1 MHYSVLPPEIN
12 SALIFAGAG
21 SGPMLAAASA
31 WDGLATELASAAVS
45 FGSVTAGLVGG
56 SWQGRSSVAMAAAA
70 APYAGWLAAAA
81 TQAEQAATQAQ
92 VMVAEFEA
100 VRLAMVQ
107 PALVAANR
115 SGLISLVISNLF
127 GQNAPAIA
135 AAEAAYEEMWAL
147 DVSAMAAYHSGA
159 SAVAVALPAFA
170 LPLRLPAGLAAGP
183 AAVVTAL
190 TTAVGMPTFAGRAIA
205 ASLGLANVGGGNLGN
220 ANNGLGNIGNANLGN
235 NNLGSGN
242 FGSFN
247 IGSANLG
254 GNNIGI
260 GNAGANNFGLAN
272 LGNLNTGF
280 ANAGIGNFGIANTGN
295 NNIGNGLTGNNQIG
309 IGGLNSGNGNVG
321 LFNAGSANIGFFA
334 KTLRSMVPQEH
345 LDFARKILADHGV
358 PVEDADEDS
367 LQLLGWTEAT
377 ATPQVDA
384 ALKHP
389 KMTMVANALGT
400 PPADMIK
407 HIHDSGRKVAA
418 LCGSPSQARKHADAG
433 VDIIIAQGG
442 EAGGHCGEVGSIVL
456 WPQVVK
462 EVAPVPV
469 LAAGGIGSGQ
479 QIAAALALGTQGA
492 WTGSQWLMVEEAANT
507 AVQQAAYVKA
517 TSRDTVRSRSFTGK
531 PARMLRNDWT
541 EAWEQ
546 PESPKPLGM
555 PLQYMVSGMAVKA
568 THKYPNETVDVA
580 FNPVGQVVG
589 QFTKVEK
596 TATVIERW
604 VQEYLEATARLDA
617 LNAAASV

>member
-1 MHYSVLPPEIN
+1 MHTAICDELGIEFP
-12 SALIFAGAG
+12 IFAFTHCR
-21 SGPMLAAASA
+21 
-31 WDGLATELASAAVS
+31 DVVVAVS
-45 FGSVTAGLVGG
+45 KAGGFGVLG
-56 SWQGRSSVAMAAAA
+56 
-70 APYAGWLAAAA
+70 
-81 TQAEQAATQAQ
+81 
-92 VMVAEFEA
+92 
-100 VRLAMVQ
+100 
-107 PALVAANR
+107 
-115 SGLISLVISNLF
+115 
-127 GQNAPAIA
+127 
-135 AAEAAYEEMWAL
+135 
-147 DVSAMAAYHSGA
+147 
-159 SAVAVALPAFA
+159 
-170 LPLRLPAGLAAGP
+170 
-183 AAVVTAL
+183 
-190 TTAVGMPTFAGRAIA
+190 AVGFTPEQLEIE
-205 ASLGLANVGGGNLGN
+205 LNWIDEH
-220 ANNGLGNIGNANLGN
+220 IGDHPYGVDIVIPNKYEGMDSQL
-235 NNLGSGN
+235 
-242 FGSFN
+242 
-247 IGSANLG
+247 SADEL
-254 GNNIGI
+254 
-260 GNAGANNFGLAN
+260 
-272 LGNLNTGF
+272 
-280 ANAGIGNFGIANTGN
+280 
-295 NNIGNGLTGNNQIG
+295 
-309 IGGLNSGNGNVG
+309 
-321 LFNAGSANIGFFA
+321 A

-546 PESPKPLGM
+546 PESPKRSVCRCNTWSPAWPSKPHINTRTRPSTSRSTRWGRLLGSSPRWKRRLPLSNAGCRSTSRR
-555 PLQYMVSGMAVKA
+555 PPGW
-568 THKYPNETVDVA
+568 THSMLPRPFDN
-580 FNPVGQVVG
+580 GRQ
-589 QFTKVEK
+589 
-596 TATVIERW
+596 
-604 VQEYLEATARLDA
+604 ARAD
-617 LNAAASV
+617 